1 MPRRWNKDEID
12 LLVELVAKNYE
23 FLTGSINNS
32 KTKAM
37 VDKKWS
43 EIASSTNSIGAGP
56 ILGIEQVRKK
66 WFDTKSLAKKA
77 VAEFKKESSKTG
89 GGVNTAATPS
99 ELQFK
104 IASLI
109 GPIFTV
115 GIPGTEPCDTT
126 GASISSNN
134 DALLPVQP
142 RDNSVENL
150 EACSSQVSLCFH
162 SPDTPAAK
170 RSKTSKREQQNEEMI
185 DVEQKIQRA
194 VSDIRDEL
202 RQTNNILSEV
212 ITEMKVANETQQQ
225 LLATIASYV
234 NSQQQQQ
241 QHQTNLPTLEY
252 HYEQL

>member
-37 VDKKWS
+37 VDKKWA
-43 EIASSTNSIGAGP
+43 EIASSINSIGAGP

-77 VAEFKKESSKTG
+77 VAEFKKESGKTG

-134 DALLPVQP
+134 DAFCLFSQEIIVWKTWKHVQVRSAYVFTRRIHQLP
-142 RDNSVENL
+142 RDLKRQSVNNKM
-150 EACSSQVSLCFH
+150 
-162 SPDTPAAK
+162 K
-170 RSKTSKREQQNEEMI
+170 R
-185 DVEQKIQRA
+185 
-194 VSDIRDEL
+194 
-202 RQTNNILSEV
+202 
-212 ITEMKVANETQQQ
+212 
-225 LLATIASYV
+225 
-234 NSQQQQQ
+234 
-241 QHQTNLPTLEY
+241 
-252 HYEQL
+252 